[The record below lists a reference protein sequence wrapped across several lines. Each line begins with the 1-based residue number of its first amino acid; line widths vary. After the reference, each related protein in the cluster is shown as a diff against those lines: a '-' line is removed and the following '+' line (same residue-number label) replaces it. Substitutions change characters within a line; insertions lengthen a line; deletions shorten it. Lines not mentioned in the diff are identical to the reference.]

1 MAKIKAK
8 TLFFTT
14 SPRTPHKMIPEIA
27 LLNDLFAG
35 QQWNT
40 TTQEAFM
47 MALVESP
54 HYESHGIPND
64 PALSARDRITRA
76 PKALGFVELKPAIHL
91 TDAGQKLVSGK
102 RTEEIILRQLLKF
115 QLPSPY
121 HTSPS
126 NGANFWVRP
135 YLEMLRLVNT
145 LGSVTFDEVMAFGM
159 QLTSFLKFDDVV
171 GKILSFREGK
181 KEFPGQYKKYFRA
194 VIDGNIRIIYGDEI
208 RSGRTETRESDDA
221 SEEKFIDTKR
231 SNLRDYTDAC
241 FRYLRSTGLVAIS
254 HKGRSLSI
262 MPDKQKEVDY
272 ILEHVERHPVFVN
285 DPDAYKDYLCDGTL
299 PRLLTDDRDHLIAYI
314 MCSGPY
320 TRAQLSDMNLEELKD
335 LREEIIERNRNSIV
349 SAQIQELKSYAQ
361 YSEVMDTYNEILA
374 DKRGQSHYDVPLI
387 LEWNTW
393 RAMTMID
400 GGKITGNFKI
410 DDAGQPMSTAQGNM
424 PDIVCDYGDFD
435 VTVEVTMQSG
445 QRQYD
450 TECEPVARHLGKH
463 KRDSGKDSYC
473 LFIAPSI
480 NASSVAHF
488 YTLTKLN
495 VAHYGGKSI
504 IVPLEL
510 ETFMKMVDNSYNARF
525 VPTPQHMRDIFT
537 FAKHAADTAVDEI
550 QWYNEIQHF
559 TQNWVAI

>member
-8 TLFFTT
+8 PLFFTT
-14 SPRTPHKMIPEIA
+14 SPRTPNKMIPEIA

-35 QQWNT
+35 QQWNAS
-40 TTQEAFM
+40 TQEAFM
-47 MALVESP
+47 MALVDSP
-54 HYESHGIPND
+54 YYESHGTPND

-76 PKALGFVELKPAIHL
+76 PKALGFVDLKPSIHL
-91 TDAGQKLVSGK
+91 TDAGSRLVSGK
-102 RTEEIILRQLLKF
+102 RTEEVILRQLLKF

-121 HTSPS
+121 HTAPS
-126 NGANFWVRP
+126 NGAVFWVRP

-145 LGSVTFDEVMAFGM
+145 LGTVTFDEVMAFGM
-159 QLTSFLKFDDVV
+159 QLTSYLKFDDIV
-171 GKILSFREGK
+171 GQILAFRKTK

-194 VIDGNIRIIYGDEI
+194 VVDGNIRIIYGDEI
-208 RSGRTETRESDDA
+208 RSGRTETRESEDS

-254 HKGRSLSI
+254 YKGRSLSI

-285 DPDAYKDYLCDGTL
+285 DSDAYKSYLCDGTL
-299 PRLLTDDRDHLIAYI
+299 PRLLTDDRDHLIEYI
-314 MCSGPY
+314 MRSGPY
-320 TRAQLSDMNLEELKD
+320 TRSQLSGMGLDELKD
-335 LREEIIERNRNSIV
+335 LREDIIERNRSSIV
-349 SAQIQELKSYAQ
+349 SAQVKALTSYAQ
-361 YSEVMDTYNEILA
+361 YSEVMDTYNEIIA
-374 DKRGQSHYDVPLI
+374 DKRGQSLYDVPLM

-463 KRDSGKDSYC
+463 KRDSGKESYC
-473 LFIAPSI
+473 LFIAPNI
-480 NASSVAHF
+480 NPASVAHF
-488 YTLTKLN
+488 YTLSKVN
-495 VAHYGGKSI
+495 VAHYGGKAT

-537 FAKHAADTAVDEI
+537 FAKQAADTAADET

-559 TQNWVAI
+559 AQNWGAI